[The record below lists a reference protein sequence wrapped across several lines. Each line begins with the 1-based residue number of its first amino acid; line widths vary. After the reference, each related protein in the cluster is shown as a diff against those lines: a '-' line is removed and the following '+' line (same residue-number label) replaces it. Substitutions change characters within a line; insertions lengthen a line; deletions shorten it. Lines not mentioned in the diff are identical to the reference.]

1 MDNAALL
8 SSIKPLLSPRKKLER
23 RLLLISCLK
32 DVLLECF
39 STLANET
46 LQEHS

>member
-1 MDNAALL
+1 MDNATLL

-23 RLLLISCLK
+23 RLLLLSCLK

-39 STLANET
+39 STLTNDT
-46 LQEHS
+46 LQDHL